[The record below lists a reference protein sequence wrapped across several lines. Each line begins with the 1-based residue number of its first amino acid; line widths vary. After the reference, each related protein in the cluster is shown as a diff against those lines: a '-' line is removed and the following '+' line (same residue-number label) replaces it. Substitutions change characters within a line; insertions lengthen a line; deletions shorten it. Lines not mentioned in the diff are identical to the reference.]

1 MSDDDDHRD
10 GNNNMSKNVVFD
22 EADPASPQPPSSID
36 NDISSSATTPPIS
49 NPSAISTSPY
59 LHKVTARRHNFLH
72 ESQTNNN
79 LLERNALKI
88 SSHKSKLFLFL
99 WDLYSAF
106 RLFGVLLISMETFV
120 GCALTIGA
128 TLLAYYLSPKVI
140 SVSDSQWDGTLPTIL
155 LSFATVTPLIQSI
168 SMAFNRREA
177 ALRALA
183 SYRSALYHLY
193 MAQASWDWGEC
204 GKKGGRR
211 TCVENTTDLKIVQK
225 EGGDDGESEEDSTP
239 SQKKQPIDWLNH
251 ADNLLCQLIHLS
263 DSLSQYLALPIA
275 SRTHHRATKFGEKE
289 AKTIV
294 FTGRKIFALNTAGRI
309 FMISQLT
316 EALKY
321 RGLPGNEASRIRQW
335 EQYLSV
341 SMENMRLIKEYRTPQ
356 SLRLFARVFTLSL
369 PPLYA
374 TSFAQIAIDTESIV
388 FGCIIGAVTSLALTS
403 LFEAVRQL
411 EDPFARGFTFDGIDV
426 TEELQ
431 VLAYEELMV
440 ARTIIFPDA
449 EEFVLKE
456 DSNKVKKGGGLDS
469 RRSRH
474 YCEDSAR
481 IISTP

>member
-1 MSDDDDHRD
+1 MSDHRD
-10 GNNNMSKNVVFD
+10 NNNNSWKNVAVC
-22 EADPASPQPPSSID
+22 EKTASSAAAPTPSTPADKDSSAAASPL
-36 NDISSSATTPPIS
+36 S
-49 NPSAISTSPY
+49 NLTAISTSPY
-59 LHKVTARRHNFLH
+59 LHKVTTRRREFLH
-72 ESQTNNN
+72 ETQTKNN
-79 LLERNALKI
+79 LLESNALKI
-88 SSHKSKLFLFL
+88 SSPKSKAFVFV

-106 RLFGVLLISMETFV
+106 KLFGVLLISLETFV

-128 TLLAYYLSPKVI
+128 TLLAYYMSPKDLVN
-140 SVSDSQWDGTLPTIL
+140 DGQWDGTLPTIL

-168 SMAFNRREA
+168 TMAFNRRDA

-183 SYRSALYHLY
+183 SYRSAMYHVY

-204 GKKGGRR
+204 SKNRGRR
-211 TCVENTTDLKIVQK
+211 GCVENADDLRTVHDGGRSCEGDTT
-225 EGGDDGESEEDSTP
+225 
-239 SQKKQPIDWLNH
+239 SQKPIDWLNH

-263 DSLSQYLALPIA
+263 DSLSQYLALPTA
-275 SRTHHRATKFGEKE
+275 SRTHHRATKLGERE
-289 AKTIV
+289 AKTLV
-294 FTGRKIFALNTAGRI
+294 FTGRKIFALNAAGRI

-356 SLRLFARVFTLSL
+356 SLRLFGRVFTLLL

-374 TSFAQIAIDTESIV
+374 TSFAQIALNTGSPA
-388 FGCIIGAVTSLALTS
+388 FGCIVGAVTSLALTS

-440 ARTIIFPDA
+440 ARSIIFPDA

-456 DSNKVKKGGGLDS
+456 DTNRVKKE

-474 YCEDSAR
+474 FCENSAR
-481 IISTP
+481 IIVSTS

>member
-1 MSDDDDHRD
+1 
-10 GNNNMSKNVVFD
+10 
-22 EADPASPQPPSSID
+22 
-36 NDISSSATTPPIS
+36 
-49 NPSAISTSPY
+49 
-59 LHKVTARRHNFLH
+59 
-72 ESQTNNN
+72 
-79 LLERNALKI
+79 
-88 SSHKSKLFLFL
+88 
-99 WDLYSAF
+99 
-106 RLFGVLLISMETFV
+106 METFV

-128 TLLAYYLSPKVI
+128 TLLAYYMSPKEVA
-140 SVSDSQWDGTLPTIL
+140 VSEWDGTLPTIL

-177 ALRALA
+177 ALRGLA
-183 SYRSALYHLY
+183 SYRSAMYHIF
-193 MAQASWDWGEC
+193 MGQASWDWGEC

-211 TCVENTTDLKIVQK
+211 SCVENIDDLKSVQK
-225 EGGDDGESEEDSTP
+225 EEEMKEGCDGNGEDATTLP
-239 SQKKQPIDWLNH
+239 PKPIDWLNH

-263 DSLSQYLALPIA
+263 DSLSQYLALPTA
-275 SRTHHRATKFGEKE
+275 SRTHHRATKLGERE
-289 AKTIV
+289 AKTLV
-294 FTGRKIFALNTAGRI
+294 FTGRKIFALNAAGRI

-356 SLRLFARVFTLSL
+356 SLRLFGRVFTLLL

-440 ARTIIFPDA
+440 ARSMVFPDA

-456 DSNKVKKGGGLDS
+456 DTKAKKAVGLD
-469 RRSRH
+469 RKSRH
-474 YCEDSAR
+474 YCEDCAR
-481 IISTP
+481 IINAS

>member
-1 MSDDDDHRD
+1 MNGLDDNNDDSMST
-10 GNNNMSKNVVFD
+10 NMALD
-22 EADPASPQPPSSID
+22 EADSSPPPPPSDEYS
-36 NDISSSATTPPIS
+36 TTSPLS
-49 NPSAISTSPY
+49 TNNHVSAIAVSTSPY
-59 LHKVTARRHNFLH
+59 LHKVTARRHKFLH

-79 LLERNALKI
+79 LLETNALKL
-88 SSHKSKLFLFL
+88 SSHNSKVFVFL

-106 RLFGVLLISMETFV
+106 RLFGVLLVSMETFV

-128 TLLAYYLSPKVI
+128 TLLAYYMSPNVVA
-140 SVSDSQWDGTLPTIL
+140 VSDAQWDGTLPTIL

-168 SMAFNRREA
+168 SMAFNRRES

-183 SYRSALYHLY
+183 TYRSALYHLY
-193 MAQASWDWGEC
+193 MAQSSWDWGEC
-204 GKKGGRR
+204 DKKGGRR
-211 TCVENTTDLKIVQK
+211 TCVENTDVLKSLQK
-225 EGGDDGESEEDSTP
+225 AEEVKDGTGRSEGDTMSLP
-239 SQKKQPIDWLNH
+239 KQPIDWLNH

-263 DSLSQYLALPIA
+263 DSLSQYLALPTA
-275 SRTHHRATKFGEKE
+275 SRTHHRATTLGERE
-289 AKTIV
+289 AKTLI
-294 FTGRKIFALNTAGRI
+294 FTGRKIFALNAAGRI

-356 SLRLFARVFTLSL
+356 SLRLFGRVFTLLL

-374 TSFAQIAIDTESIV
+374 TSFAQIGIDTGSIV

-440 ARTIIFPDA
+440 ARSIIFPDA
-449 EEFVLKE
+449 KEFVLKE
-456 DSNKVKKGGGLDS
+456 DTNKVKKAAGLD
-469 RRSRH
+469 RKSRH
-474 YCEDSAR
+474 YCEDCER
-481 IISTP
+481 IINTS

>member
-1 MSDDDDHRD
+1 MSD
-10 GNNNMSKNVVFD
+10 GENNSMKNVVFE
-22 EADPASPQPPSSID
+22 EAASPPSPPSPPSSEAD
-36 NDISSSATTPPIS
+36 SSATSPLSTPA
-49 NPSAISTSPY
+49 AISTSPY
-59 LHKVTARRHNFLH
+59 LHKVTTRRREFLH

-79 LLERNALKI
+79 LLESNALKI
-88 SSHKSKLFLFL
+88 SSHKSKVFVFL

-128 TLLAYYLSPKVI
+128 TLLAYYMSPKVA
-140 SVSDSQWDGTLPTIL
+140 VSEEQWDGTLPTIL

-177 ALRALA
+177 ALRGLA
-183 SYRSALYHLY
+183 SYRSAMYHIY

-211 TCVENTTDLKIVQK
+211 SCVENTDDLKSVQEVEEVK
-225 EGGDDGESEEDSTP
+225 EGGDGSEEDTTTLP
-239 SQKKQPIDWLNH
+239 PKPIDWLNH

-263 DSLSQYLALPIA
+263 DSLSHYLALPTA
-275 SRTHHRATKFGEKE
+275 SRTHHRATKLGERE
-289 AKTIV
+289 AKTLV
-294 FTGRKIFALNTAGRI
+294 FTGRKIFALNAAGRI

-356 SLRLFARVFTLSL
+356 SLRLFGRVFTLLL

-440 ARTIIFPDA
+440 ARSMVFPDA

-456 DSNKVKKGGGLDS
+456 DTKMKKAVGLD
-469 RRSRH
+469 RKSRH
-474 YCEDSAR
+474 YCEDCAR
-481 IISTP
+481 IIKAS

>member
-1 MSDDDDHRD
+1 MSDHRD
-10 GNNNMSKNVVFD
+10 NNSLKNAAGFEKTDSAAAVS
-22 EADPASPQPPSSID
+22 AAATPSSPSDD
-36 NDISSSATTPPIS
+36 NDSSAAASSPLS
-49 NPSAISTSPY
+49 NLTAISTSPY
-59 LHKVTARRHNFLH
+59 LHKVTTRRREFLH
-72 ESQTNNN
+72 ETQTNNK
-79 LLERNALKI
+79 LLESNALKI
-88 SSHKSKLFLFL
+88 SSHKSKAFVFI

-106 RLFGVLLISMETFV
+106 KLFGVLLISMETFV

-128 TLLAYYLSPKVI
+128 TLLAYYMSPKHLVNAGE
-140 SVSDSQWDGTLPTIL
+140 WDGTLPTLL

-183 SYRSALYHLY
+183 SYRSAMYHVY

-204 GKKGGRR
+204 YKNKGRRGCVENADDLRSVHEVKKGG
-211 TCVENTTDLKIVQK
+211 DGGSS
-225 EGGDDGESEEDSTP
+225 EGDTAA
-239 SQKKQPIDWLNH
+239 SQKPIDWLNH

-263 DSLSQYLALPIA
+263 DSLSQYLALPTA
-275 SRTHHRATKFGEKE
+275 SRTHHRATKLGERE
-289 AKTIV
+289 AKTLV
-294 FTGRKIFALNTAGRI
+294 FTGRKIFALNAAGRI

-356 SLRLFARVFTLSL
+356 SLRLFGRVFTLLL

-374 TSFAQIAIDTESIV
+374 TSFAQIGINTDSPAL
-388 FGCIIGAVTSLALTS
+388 GCIIGAVTSLALTS

-411 EDPFARGFTFDGIDV
+411 EDPFARVFTFDGIDV

-440 ARTIIFPDA
+440 ARSIIFPDA
-449 EEFVLKE
+449 EEFVLKG
-456 DSNKVKKGGGLDS
+456 DTNKVKKVVELD
-469 RRSRH
+469 RKSRH

-481 IISTP
+481 IIVNTS